1 MIETFP
7 KSTYSLHEVSGRVI
21 TVASRDPTEI
31 KNEIEKAN
39 QLAVERMMESDPFW
53 VGIGPARKV
62 IPGMKEK
69 VFLHAGPPIEWN
81 RMSGPM
87 KGAIM
92 GAAIYEGWARDGVEA
107 EKLAKSGQVTFV
119 PNHHLDAVGPM
130 AGVISPNM
138 PVYVVKDRKYGY
150 TTYSNLNEG
159 IGKVLRYGA
168 YSSEVIQ
175 RLIWMRDVLATTLD
189 STIKEILKE
198 KDGVSMKSIITQALT
213 MGDDCHNRY
222 NAATS
227 LFLKE
232 IAPYMMKTDIDKKTL
247 VETFNFMSQNNFT
260 LLNLGMASAK
270 SMSLAA
276 HKIKYSTIVTALTRN
291 GTDAGI
297 WVSGLDDEWFTAPA
311 PVPKGVWF
319 PGFSE
324 KDANPDLG
332 DSAITETAGFG
343 GFAMAAAPGIVSWVG
358 GSVAYAIENTQKMYE
373 ITFTKNKNFII
384 PFLDFQGTPTG
395 VDVRKVVRTGIT
407 PTINTGIAH
416 KDAGIGQVG
425 AGIVSFPLEI
435 FKQALKSYAQKY
447 EI

>member
-1 MIETFP
+1 
-7 KSTYSLHEVSGRVI
+7 VI
-21 TVASRDPTEI
+21 LVASQNPSQI
-31 KNEIEKAN
+31 KEEIEKAN
-39 QLAVERMMESDPFW
+39 QLAVTRMMDSDPAW
-53 VGIGPARKV
+53 VDIGLARKL

-69 VFLHAGPPIEWN
+69 MFLHAGPPIEWN

-87 KGAIM
+87 KGAVI
-92 GAAIYEGWARDGVEA
+92 GAAIYEGWARDSAEA
-107 EKLAKSGQVTFV
+107 EKLTKSGQITFA
-119 PNHHLDAVGPM
+119 PNHHYDAVGPM

-138 PVYVVKDRKYGY
+138 PVFVVKDHKHGSQ
-150 TTYSNLNEG
+150 TYSNLNEG

-175 RLIWMRDVLATTLD
+175 RLTWMRDVLATTLEA
-189 STIKEILKE
+189 TLKEILKD
-198 KDGVSMKSIITQALT
+198 KDGVAMKPIITQALT

-232 IAPYMMKTDIDKKTL
+232 IAPYMIQTGIDKKTL
-247 VETFNFMSQNNFT
+247 IETFNFMSQNNFT
-260 LLNLGMASAK
+260 LLNLGMASGKAIA
-270 SMSLAA
+270 LAA

-297 WVSGLDDEWFTAPA
+297 WVSGLDNEWFTAPA
-311 PVPKGVWF
+311 PIPKGVWF
-319 PGFSE
+319 PGFTE
-324 KDANPDLG
+324 NDANPDLG
-332 DSAITETAGFG
+332 DSAITETAGYG

-373 ITFTKNKNFII
+373 ITYAKNKDFII

-395 VDVRKVVRTGIT
+395 IDIRKVVRTGIT

-416 KDAGIGQVG
+416 KEAGIGQVG

-447 EI
+447 SL

>member
-1 MIETFP
+1 
-7 KSTYSLHEVSGRVI
+7 
-21 TVASRDPTEI
+21 
-31 KNEIEKAN
+31 
-39 QLAVERMMESDPFW
+39 
-53 VGIGPARKV
+53 
-62 IPGMKEK
+62 
-69 VFLHAGPPIEWN
+69 
-81 RMSGPM
+81 
-87 KGAIM
+87 M

-107 EKLAKSGQVTFV
+107 EKLAKSGQITFA
-119 PNHHLDAVGPM
+119 PNHHYDAVGPM

-138 PVYVVKDRKYGY
+138 PVYIVKDRKHGY
-150 TTYSNLNEG
+150 QTYSNLNEG

-175 RLIWMRDVLATTLD
+175 RLAWMRDTLATTLD
-189 STIKEILKE
+189 ATLKQILKDKE
-198 KDGVSMKSIITQALT
+198 GVAMKPIITQALT

-232 IAPYMMKTDIDKKTL
+232 ITPYMMSTGIDKKTL
-247 VETFNFMSQNNFT
+247 IEAFNFMSQNNFT
-260 LLNLGMASAK
+260 LLNLGMASGKAIT
-270 SMSLAA
+270 LAA
-276 HKIKYSTIVTALTRN
+276 HKIKYSTIVTVLTRN

-297 WVSGLDDEWFTAPA
+297 WVSGLDNEWFTAPA

-319 PGFSE
+319 PGFTE

-332 DSAITETAGFG
+332 DSAITETAGYG

-358 GSVAYAIENTQKMYE
+358 GSVAYAVENTQKMYE
-373 ITFTKNKNFII
+373 ITYTKNKDFII

-395 VDVRKVVRTGIT
+395 IDIRKVVRTGIT

-416 KDAGIGQVG
+416 KEAGIGQVG
-425 AGIVSFPLEI
+425 AGIVAFPMET

-447 EI
+447 GL

>member
-1 MIETFP
+1 MIESLP
-7 KSTYSLHEVSGRVI
+7 KSTYNLIRLNKLVVLL
-21 TVASRDPTEI
+21 ALPNPTDI
-31 KNEIEKAN
+31 KDQIEKAN
-39 QLAVERMMESDPFW
+39 QLAVNKMMDSDPIW
-53 VGIGPARKV
+53 VGIGLAGKV
-62 IPGMKEK
+62 IPGMKDRM
-69 VFLHAGPPIEWN
+69 FLHAGPPIDWG

-87 KGAIM
+87 KGAVM
-92 GAAIYEGWARDGVEA
+92 GAAIYEGWASNATEA
-107 EKLAKSGQVTFV
+107 EKLAQSGQITFA
-119 PNHHLDAVGPM
+119 PNHHHNAVGPM

-138 PVYVVKDRKYGY
+138 PVFIVKDSKHGAP
-150 TTYSNLNEG
+150 TFSNLNEG

-168 YSSEVIQ
+168 YSDEVIQ
-175 RLIWMRDVLATTLD
+175 RLVWMRDVLAPTLD
-189 STIKEILKE
+189 ATLREILRDKV
-198 KDGVSMKSIITQALT
+198 GVAMKPIITQALT

-222 NAATS
+222 NAATA

-232 IAPYMMKTDIDKKTL
+232 ITPYMMRTGIDNKTL
-247 VETFNFMSQNNFT
+247 IEAFNFMSQNNFT

-270 SMSLAA
+270 AIALAA
-276 HKIKYSTIVTALTRN
+276 HRIKYSTIVTALTRN

-311 PVPKGVWF
+311 PIPKGVWF
-319 PGFSE
+319 PGFTE

-358 GSVAYAIENTQKMYE
+358 GSVAYAVENTQKMYE
-373 ITFTKNKNFII
+373 ITYAKNKDFLI

-395 VDVRKVVRTGIT
+395 VDIRKVVRTGIT

-416 KDAGIGQVG
+416 KEAGIGQVG
-425 AGIVSFPLEI
+425 AGIVSFPIEI

-447 EI
+447 GV

>member
-1 MIETFP
+1 MPSPANIRE
-7 KSTYSLHEVSGRVI
+7 
-21 TVASRDPTEI
+21 
-31 KNEIEKAN
+31 EIEKAN
-39 QLAVERMMESDPFW
+39 QTSVDRMMESDPFW
-53 VGIGPARKV
+53 VDIRLARKV
-62 IPGMKEK
+62 VPDMKDHLL
-69 VFLHAGPPIEWN
+69 LHAGPPIEWD

-87 KGAIM
+87 KGAVM
-92 GAAIYEGWARDGVEA
+92 GAIIYEGWASTQDEA
-107 EKLAKSGQVTFV
+107 EKLAGSGQITFA
-119 PNHHLDAVGPM
+119 PNHHHNAVGPM

-138 PVYVVKDRKYGY
+138 PVYVVQDRKYESR
-150 TTYSNLNEG
+150 TYSNLNEG

-168 YSSEVIQ
+168 FSKEVIQ
-175 RLIWMRDVLATTLD
+175 RLEWMRDTLAPTL
-189 STIKEILKE
+189 SATIEEIK
-198 KDGVSMKSIITQALT
+198 KDKLGVAMKPIITQALT

-232 IAPYMMKTDIDKKTL
+232 ITPYMIRAGLDKNAL
-247 VETFNFMSQNNFT
+247 LESYNFMAQNNFT
-260 LLNLGMASAK
+260 LLNLGMATGK
-270 SMSLAA
+270 TISLAA
-276 HKIKYSTIVTALTRN
+276 HNIKYSTIVTVLTRN
-291 GTDAGI
+291 GTDAAL
-297 WVSGLDDEWFTAPA
+297 WVSGLGNEWFTAPA
-311 PVPKGVWF
+311 PIPKGVWF

-332 DSAITETAGFG
+332 DSAITETAGYG

-373 ITFTKNKNFII
+373 ITFTKNRNFII

-395 VDVRKVVRTGIT
+395 IDIRKVVRTGIT

-416 KDAGIGQVG
+416 REAGIGQVG

-447 EI
+447 GI

>member
-1 MIETFP
+1 MVLLAPAEL
-7 KSTYSLHEVSGRVI
+7 KS
-21 TVASRDPTEI
+21 
-31 KNEIEKAN
+31 EIEKAN
-39 QLAVERMMESDPFW
+39 QQAVSRMMESDPVW
-53 VGIGPARKV
+53 VDIGLAHKV
-62 IPGMKEK
+62 IPGMKGK
-69 VFLHAGPPIEWN
+69 MLLHAGPPIAWQ

-87 KGAIM
+87 KGAVM

-107 EKLAKSGQVTFV
+107 ERLAEAGQITFV
-119 PNHHLDAVGPM
+119 PNHHHDSVGPM
-130 AGVISPNM
+130 AGIVSPNM
-138 PVYVVKDRKYGY
+138 PVYVVHDRKFGVK
-150 TTYSNLNEG
+150 TYSNLNEG

-168 YSSEVIQ
+168 YSNEVIQ
-175 RLIWMRDVLATTLD
+175 RLVWMRDTLATTLEA
-189 STIKEILKE
+189 TIKEIKRD
-198 KDGVSMKSIITQALT
+198 KDGVAMKPIITQALT

-232 IAPYMMKTDIDKKTL
+232 IAPYIMKTGLERKTL
-247 VETFNFMSQNNFT
+247 IEAFNFMSQNNFT

-270 SMSLAA
+270 AIALAA
-276 HKIKYSTIVTALTRN
+276 EKIKYSTIVTVLTRN

-297 WVSGLDDEWFTAPA
+297 WVSGLDHEWFTAPA

-319 PGFSE
+319 PGFTE

-373 ITFTKNKNFII
+373 ITQTKNKDFII

-395 VDVRKVVRTGIT
+395 IDIRKVVRTGIT

-416 KDAGIGQVG
+416 REAGIGQVG

-435 FKQALKSYAQKY
+435 FKQALKSFAQRY
-447 EI
+447 GI

>member
-1 MIETFP
+1 MILVEP
-7 KSTYSLHEVSGRVI
+7 S
-21 TVASRDPTEI
+21 EI
-31 KNEIEKAN
+31 KNEIGKAN
-39 QLAVERMMESDPFW
+39 KRALDRMMESNPVW
-53 VGIGPARKV
+53 VDIGLAHEV
-62 IPGMKEK
+62 IKGMTDRTL
-69 VFLHAGPPIEWN
+69 LHAGPPISWE

-87 KGAIM
+87 KGAVI
-92 GAAIYEGWARDGVEA
+92 GASIYEGWAKNGPET
-107 EKLAKSGQVTFV
+107 EKLAKSGDITFA
-119 PNHHLDAVGPM
+119 PNHHHDAVGPM
-130 AGVISPNM
+130 AGVISPSM
-138 PVYVVKDRKYGY
+138 PVYVVRDAKFGY
-150 TTYSNLNEG
+150 ETYSNLNEG

-168 YSSEVIQ
+168 YSNEVIQ
-175 RLIWMRDVLATTLD
+175 RLKWMHDVLAPTLEA
-189 STIKEILKE
+189 TIREIRKE
-198 KDGVSMKSIITQALT
+198 KEGVAMVPIIAQALM

-227 LFLKE
+227 LFLRE
-232 IAPYMMKTDIDKKTL
+232 IVPYMIKTSIDRKIL
-247 VETFNFMSQNNFT
+247 VDTFNFMNQNNFT

-270 SMSLAA
+270 AITLAA
-276 HKIKYSTIVTALTRN
+276 HRIKYSTIVTALTRN
-291 GTDAGI
+291 GTEAGI
-297 WVSGLDDEWFTAPA
+297 WVSGLENEWFTAPA

-319 PGFSE
+319 PGYTD

-373 ITFTKNKNFII
+373 ITAARNTNFII

-395 VDVRKVVRTGIT
+395 IDIRKVVRTGIT

-416 KDAGIGQVG
+416 KEAGIGQVG

-447 EI
+447 GI

>member
-1 MIETFP
+1 VPSPANIRE
-7 KSTYSLHEVSGRVI
+7 
-21 TVASRDPTEI
+21 
-31 KNEIEKAN
+31 EIEKAN
-39 QLAVERMMESDPFW
+39 QTSVDRMMESDPFW
-53 VGIGPARKV
+53 VDIRLARKV
-62 IPGMKEK
+62 VPDMKDHLL
-69 VFLHAGPPIEWN
+69 LHAGPPIEWD

-92 GAAIYEGWARDGVEA
+92 GAIIYEGWASTQDEA
-107 EKLAKSGQVTFV
+107 EKLAGSGQITFA
-119 PNHHLDAVGPM
+119 PNHHHNAVGPM

-138 PVYVVKDRKYGY
+138 PVYVVQDRKYESR
-150 TTYSNLNEG
+150 TYSNLNEG

-168 YSSEVIQ
+168 FSKEVIQ
-175 RLIWMRDVLATTLD
+175 RLEWMRDTLAPTL
-189 STIKEILKE
+189 SATIEEIK
-198 KDGVSMKSIITQALT
+198 KDKLGVAMKPIITQALT

-232 IAPYMMKTDIDKKTL
+232 ITPYMIRAGLDKNAL
-247 VETFNFMSQNNFT
+247 LESYNFMAQNNFT
-260 LLNLGMASAK
+260 LLNLGMATGKAI
-270 SMSLAA
+270 SLAA
-276 HKIKYSTIVTALTRN
+276 HNIKYSTIVTVLTRN
-291 GTDAGI
+291 GTDAAL
-297 WVSGLDDEWFTAPA
+297 WVSGLGNEWFMAPA
-311 PVPKGVWF
+311 PIPKGVWF

-332 DSAITETAGFG
+332 DSAITETAGYG

-373 ITFTKNKNFII
+373 ITFTKNRNFII

-395 VDVRKVVRTGIT
+395 IDIRKVVRTGIT

-416 KDAGIGQVG
+416 REAGIGQVG

-447 EI
+447 GI

>member
-1 MIETFP
+1 MI
-7 KSTYSLHEVSGRVI
+7 H
-21 TVASRDPTEI
+21 VASRNSVDI
-31 KNEIEKAN
+31 KSEIEKAN
-39 QLAVERMMESDPFW
+39 QQAVDRMMEADPVW
-53 VGIGPARKV
+53 VEIGLARTV
-62 IPGMKEK
+62 IPGMKERML
-69 VFLHAGPPIEWN
+69 LHAGPPIEWD

-87 KGAIM
+87 KGAII
-92 GAAIYEGWARDGVEA
+92 GASIYEGWAGNAAEA
-107 EKLAKSGQVTFV
+107 ERLAKSGQIEFA
-119 PNHHLDAVGPM
+119 PNHHHDAVGPM
-130 AGVISPNM
+130 AGIISPNM
-138 PVYVVKDRKYGY
+138 PVYVVHDRKYGSK
-150 TTYSNLNEG
+150 TYSNLNEG

-175 RLIWMRDVLATTLD
+175 RLVWMRDVFAPTLEAT
-189 STIKEILKE
+189 IHEIMKE
-198 KDGVSMKSIITQALT
+198 KDGVALKPIIAQALT

-232 IAPYMMKTDIDKKTL
+232 VSPYMMQTGLEKNTL
-247 VETFNFMSQNNFT
+247 IASFNFMAQNNFT

-270 SMSLAA
+270 AITLAA
-276 HKIKYSTIVTALTRN
+276 HKIRYSTVVTVLTRN

-297 WVSGLDDEWFTAPA
+297 WVSGLENEWFTAPA

-324 KDANPDLG
+324 EDANPDLG

-358 GSVAYAIENTQKMYE
+358 GSVAYAIENTQRMYE
-373 ITFTKNKNFII
+373 ITCTRNKNFII

-395 VDVRKVVRTGIT
+395 IDLRKVARTGIT

-416 KDAGIGQVG
+416 KKAGIGQVG
-425 AGIVSFPLEI
+425 AGMVSFPFEI

-447 EI
+447 GL

>member
-1 MIETFP
+1 VIIVVSP
-7 KSTYSLHEVSGRVI
+7 DPVYIKS
-21 TVASRDPTEI
+21 
-31 KNEIEKAN
+31 EIEKAN
-39 QLAVERMMESDPFW
+39 QTAVARMMDSDPLW
-53 VGIGPARKV
+53 VGMGLARKV
-62 IPGMKEK
+62 IPAMNERTL
-69 VFLHAGPPIEWN
+69 LHAGPPIDWQ

-87 KGAIM
+87 KGAVM
-92 GAAIYEGWARDGVEA
+92 GAAIYEDWAQDASQA
-107 EKLAKSGQVTFV
+107 ERLAKSGDIAFA
-119 PNHHLDAVGPM
+119 PNHHHNAVGPM

-138 PVYVVKDRKYGY
+138 PVYIVKDRKHGY

-175 RLIWMRDVLATTLD
+175 RLVWMRDVLAPTLD
-189 STIKEILKE
+189 ATVRETLKE
-198 KDGVSMKSIITQALT
+198 RDGVSLKPLITQALT

-222 NAATS
+222 NAATA

-232 IAPYMMKTDIDKKTL
+232 IAPYMMKTGIDKKTL

-260 LLNLGMASAK
+260 MLNLGMASAK
-270 SMSLAA
+270 AMALAA
-276 HKIKYSTIVTALTRN
+276 HKIRYSTIVTVLTRN

-297 WVSGLDDEWFTAPA
+297 WVSGLGDEWFTAPA

-319 PGFSE
+319 PGFTE
-324 KDANPDLG
+324 NDANPDLG

-358 GSVAYAIENTQKMYE
+358 GSVAFAIENTQKMYE
-373 ITFTKNKNFII
+373 ITFTRNRDFVI

-395 VDVRKVVRTGIT
+395 IDLRKVVRTGIT

-416 KDAGIGQVG
+416 KEAGIGQVG
-425 AGIVSFPLEI
+425 AGIVSFPLQI
-435 FKQALKSYAQKY
+435 FKQALRSYAQKY
-447 EI
+447 GI

>member
-1 MIETFP
+1 MSI
-7 KSTYSLHEVSGRVI
+7 L
-21 TVASRDPTEI
+21 ASRDPSYI

-39 QLAVERMMESDPFW
+39 QIAVERMMESDPVW
-53 VGIGPARKV
+53 VGMGVAGKV
-62 IPGMKEK
+62 IPGMNERTL
-69 VFLHAGPPIEWN
+69 LHAGPPIDWE

-87 KGAIM
+87 KGAVM
-92 GAAIYEGWARDGVEA
+92 GAAIYEGWAQDGAQA
-107 EKLAKSGQVTFV
+107 EKLAMSGEIAFT
-119 PNHHLDAVGPM
+119 PNHHHNAVGPM

-138 PVYVVKDRKYGY
+138 PVYIVRDRKHGH

-175 RLIWMRDVLATTLD
+175 RLAWMRDVLATTLGA
-189 STIKEILKE
+189 TVAEILKE
-198 KDGVSMKSIITQALT
+198 KDGLSLKPLITQALT

-222 NAATS
+222 NAATA

-232 IAPYMMKTDIDKKTL
+232 IAPYMMKTGIDKKTL
-247 VETFNFMSQNNFT
+247 VETFNFMSRNNFT

-270 SMSLAA
+270 AMTLAA
-276 HKIKYSTIVTALTRN
+276 HKIKHSTIVTVLTRN

-297 WVSGLDDEWFTAPA
+297 WVSGLDDEWFTGPA
-311 PVPKGVWF
+311 SVPKGVWF
-319 PGFSE
+319 PGFTE
-324 KDANPDLG
+324 NDANPDLG

-343 GFAMAAAPGIVSWVG
+343 GFAMAGAPGIVSWVG

-373 ITFTKNKNFII
+373 ITFTRNRDFII

-395 VDVRKVVRTGIT
+395 VDLRKVVRTGIT

-416 KDAGIGQVG
+416 REAGIGQVG

-435 FKQALKSYAQKY
+435 FKQALRSYAQKY
-447 EI
+447 GI